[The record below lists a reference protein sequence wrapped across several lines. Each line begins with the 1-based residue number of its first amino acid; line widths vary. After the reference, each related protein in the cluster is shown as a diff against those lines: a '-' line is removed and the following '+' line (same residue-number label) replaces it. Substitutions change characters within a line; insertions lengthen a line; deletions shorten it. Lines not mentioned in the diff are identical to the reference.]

1 MALQALTDAFNA
13 RAKDEQLKQH
23 WADFIKRLAG
33 AGPSLVFLVLLLAVL
48 AIAFL
53 KR

>member
-1 MALQALTDAFNA
+1 M
-13 RAKDEQLKQH
+13 KQH

-33 AGPSLVFLVLLLAVL
+33 VGPSLAFLALLLAVL
-48 AIAFL
+48 AIAFF